1 MPTPLEIFISYFK
14 VGLFTFGGGYAML
27 PVLMDEV
34 VKNKHWFKE
43 EEVLE
48 GYAMAQLSVGIIA
61 INTTTLLTARKFS
74 RPLALIAAIATMLP
88 SIILLSIIGLLLD
101 AITISYT
108 LELIF
113 LSIQIGVGVLIA
125 YTLLGLISK
134 AAISPYGYAL
144 IVGIIILFLGFRVS
158 SILIVACA
166 IGLSVL
172 WGDKL

>member
-1 MPTPLEIFISYFK
+1 MPKTLEIFMSYFK

-27 PVLMDEV
+27 PVLIDEV
-34 VKNKHWFKE
+34 VKKKHWFRE

-74 RPLALIAAIATMLP
+74 RPLGLVAAFATMLP
-88 SIILLSIIGLLLD
+88 SILLLSMIGLLLET
-101 AITISYT
+101 ITISHT

-125 YTLLGLISK
+125 YTLLGLVSK

-144 IVGIIILFLGFRVS
+144 ILTIMVLFLGFKVS
-158 SILIVACA
+158 SILLVACA
-166 IGLSVL
+166 IVLSVL